1 MIAIIGAT
9 ELEINNLKKLYKN
22 TFITGIGLA
31 NTSYNLTKLIYSN
44 KGKFNK
50 IFMLGIGGGFKNKVN
65 LLDICIATEEI
76 NADFGICFEN
86 KIELLDNNKISLNFN
101 YDELKFLKFKTGPF
115 ITVNCV
121 STNKKIIEF
130 YEKNYSPICENMEGY
145 AAALICKSENIPFYE
160 IRVIS
165 NFVGERENWRI
176 KEALGIL
183 YDTGKKIIQKFT

>member
-1 MIAIIGAT
+1 MIAIVGAT
-9 ELEINNLKKLYKN
+9 ELEINNLKKIYKN

-65 LLDICIATEEI
+65 LLDICIASEEI
-76 NADFGICFEN
+76 NGDFGICFEN
-86 KIELLDNNKISLNFN
+86 KIELLDKNKIFLKNVYN
-101 YDELKFLKFKTGPF
+101 NLKFIKCKTGPF

-121 STNKKIIEF
+121 TTNKNRIEF

-145 AAALICKSENIPFYE
+145 AAALICKCENIQFYE

-165 NFVGERENWRI
+165 NFVGERENWKI
-176 KEALGIL
+176 KEALEIL
-183 YDTGKKIIQKFT
+183 YDTGKKIIKNFT